1 MTIFSDGRLILW
13 MLVRWIN
20 NGTGMNV
27 LFNTTLCL
35 LKMRRLKFLITDHV
49 GDCKKYNLT
58 ECRISIVYSHFH
70 VCHMSG
76 KYEMD

>member
-1 MTIFSDGRLILW
+1 MDKQWNRDECSLQYYSLFSGDEKTKI
-13 MLVRWIN
+13 
-20 NGTGMNV
+20 
-27 LFNTTLCL
+27 
-35 LKMRRLKFLITDHV
+35 LITDHV

-76 KYEMD
+76 KYEID